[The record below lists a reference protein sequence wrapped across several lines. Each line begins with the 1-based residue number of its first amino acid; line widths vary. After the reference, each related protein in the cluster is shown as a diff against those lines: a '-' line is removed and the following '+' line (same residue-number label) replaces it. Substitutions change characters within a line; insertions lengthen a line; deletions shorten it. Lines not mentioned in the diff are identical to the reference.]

1 MFMESLQGLPAF
13 ALYFVSGYV
22 MILLFTA
29 IYTKATPH
37 CEWTLMRE
45 NNSAAAVAFGLTVV
59 GFTIPVASAAINSV
73 GVIDF
78 IIWGGVAM
86 VTQLLTYF
94 TVRFYM
100 PRLTERLTAN
110 ELPAGVFLGCC
121 ALATGIL
128 NAACMTY

>member
-1 MFMESLQGLPAF
+1 MESLQGLPAF

-22 MILLFTA
+22 MILLFSA
-29 IYTKATPH
+29 IYTWITPH

-45 NNSAAAVAFGLTVV
+45 NNTAAAIAFGLTIV
-59 GFTIPVASAAINSV
+59 GFTIPIASAAINSV

-78 IIWGGVAM
+78 IIWGIIAM
-86 VTQLLTYF
+86 ITQLITYF

-100 PRLTERLTAN
+100 SRLTERLTAN
-110 ELPAGVFLGCC
+110 EMPAGLFLGCC